1 MRIAMIT
8 GGASGLG
15 RAAAER
21 LASDGLRVGV
31 ADLDFQRAR
40 EVVAGLPGEGHFA
53 LQIDVAE
60 EASVLAAFETA
71 ESRHGPIAVLACF
84 AGIASRDG
92 QPRSVAFVD
101 QDAKEWDQVMAVN
114 ARGTFFCVRE
124 MLRRRAAL
132 RVVHGRVITVSSGA
146 GQFGAIRSGAV
157 YSASKGAVL
166 SLTKVA
172 AREAAAFG
180 VTVNAIAP
188 GPIASPMLDRIL
200 RDDLAS
206 VAESIPM
213 KRVGLPMDVA
223 AAVSYL
229 ASVEAGY
236 VTGATLDVNGGIQMR

>member
-31 ADLDFQRAR
+31 ADLDFQRAL
-40 EVVAGLPGEGHFA
+40 EVVAGLPGEGHFP

-60 EASVLAAFETA
+60 EASVLAAFKTA
-71 ESRHGPIAVLACF
+71 ECRHGPIAVLACF

-92 QPRSVAFVD
+92 PPRSVAFVD
-101 QDAKEWDQVMAVN
+101 QDAKEWDQVMVAN

-132 RVVHGRVITVSSGA
+132 RVVHGRVITVSSVA
-146 GQFGAIRSGAV
+146 GQFGAMRSGAV
-157 YSASKGAVL
+157 FSASKGAVL

-172 AREAAAFG
+172 AREAAAFD
-180 VTVNAIAP
+180 VTVHAIAP
-188 GPIASPMLDRIL
+188 GPIASPILDRIL

-206 VAESIPM
+206 VAESMPM
-213 KRVGLPMDVA
+213 KRGRSVLSRFGRSWLCHWCHTLCQRWHPD
-223 AAVSYL
+223 AVKEL
-229 ASVEAGY
+229 
-236 VTGATLDVNGGIQMR
+236 R